1 MTSAQI
7 REMIQFRMR
16 QAHETILEAEVLIG
30 ASSWRGA
37 INRAYYAMFY
47 AVLALSALKQVDA
60 SRHSGIITFFD
71 REFVKPGIFK
81 KELSKK
87 FHFAFDNRQI
97 HDYGETIIV
106 EESIAIE
113 TLSDARSFVDSIE
126 RYLDTSIFPSL

>member
-71 REFVKPGIFK
+71 REFVKTGIFK

-87 FHFAFDNRQI
+87 LHFAFDNRQI

-106 EESIAIE
+106 EESIAVE

-126 RYLDTSIFPSL
+126 RYLDTSIYPSL